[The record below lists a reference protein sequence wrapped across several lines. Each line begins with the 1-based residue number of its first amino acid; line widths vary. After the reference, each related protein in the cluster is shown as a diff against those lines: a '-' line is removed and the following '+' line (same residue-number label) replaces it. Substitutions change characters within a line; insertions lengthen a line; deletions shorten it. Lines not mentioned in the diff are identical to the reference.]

1 MNRRRLLAGL
11 AGAGVVGAGGGVSTG
26 VLPTD
31 ALSTD
36 HDAEDTVDERVETI
50 DAPGSTAGE
59 QSIPA
64 DGPLVVEF
72 MSVTCSV
79 CEASMPALVESY
91 EAYGE
96 SVSFLSVSTDPVGF
110 SVDESTLVEW
120 WEDHNGQWTL
130 GVDSQLSVT
139 QELKVSA
146 VPTTVLVD
154 ERGRMVERRRGEKT
168 APELAAMIEP
178 VVDDA

>member
-11 AGAGVVGAGGGVSTG
+11 AGAGVVGAGWEVSTG
-26 VLPTD
+26 ALPTSQQSD
-31 ALSTD
+31 T
-36 HDAEDTVDERVETI
+36 DTVDERVETI
-50 DAPGSTAGE
+50 DAPGSTPGE

-64 DGPLVVEF
+64 DGPLLIDF
-72 MSVTCSV
+72 ISVTCSV
-79 CEASMPALVESY
+79 CSDSMPAVVESY
-91 EAYGE
+91 ETYGE

-120 WEDHNGQWTL
+120 WDDHNGQWSL

-139 QELKVSA
+139 QALGVSA

-154 ERGRMVERRRGEKT
+154 PQGRVLDRLRGEKT
-168 APELAAMIEP
+168 AAELAAMLGA
-178 VVDDA
+178 VDDST

>member
-11 AGAGVVGAGGGVSTG
+11 AGVGVVGTGWGISTG
-26 VLPTD
+26 

-64 DGPLVVEF
+64 DGPLVVDF

-79 CEASMPALVESY
+79 CSDSMPALVESY

-110 SVDESTLVEW
+110 SVDESTLAEW
-120 WEDHNGQWTL
+120 WADHNGQWTL

-139 QELKVSA
+139 QELNVSA
-146 VPTTVLVD
+146 VPTTVIVDARGRLVD
-154 ERGRMVERRRGEKT
+154 RLRGEKT
-168 APELAAMIEP
+168 AAELRTMIEP
-178 VVDDA
+178 IVDDA

>member
-11 AGAGVVGAGGGVSTG
+11 AGAGVVGAGWGVSTG
-26 VLPTD
+26 SLPTVQEPD
-31 ALSTD
+31 A
-36 HDAEDTVDERVETI
+36 DTVDERVETI
-50 DAPGSTAGE
+50 DAPGSAAGE

-72 MSVTCSV
+72 MSLTCSV

-91 EAYGE
+91 ADYGE
-96 SVSFLSVSTDPVGF
+96 SVSFLSISTDPIGF

-120 WEDHNGQWTL
+120 WDVHGGQWPL
-130 GVDSQLSVT
+130 GVDPQLSVT
-139 QELKVSA
+139 QQLEVSA

-154 ERGRMVERRRGEKT
+154 GRGRVLDRLRGEKT
-168 APELAAMIEP
+168 TAELAAMIEA
-178 VVDDA
+178 VDAE